1 MARRRQKEAETD
13 EVPLEWFYNV
23 DADGNTRNIGV
34 NRSTGRHSHRSTGRR
49 SHVATNSFLPIEYEE
64 QMAVCTF
71 TDDLAHENGS
81 LSQDGLSDLCN
92 SLAVMLIPVDVEVG
106 DAAVLE
112 NVVLENEHTAG
123 YDGAQRPS
131 DTQPVMDSQHEE
143 MGQSV
148 QSFTITAVPHSTTH
162 THDTEQPPPV
172 PAFDP
177 GILYAQPDKARK
189 SNARDAAVGNYEPV
203 DIPHAVTESVTRAG
217 GTETQSQV
225 PSSTITHYETIDF
238 GHDTEPA
245 ASVPVAE
252 GGYEAVDVLHRVDY
266 RSNTGA
272 RTEQPMPADELYST
286 PDMSQK
292 RNRRRESQGSMGREG
307 PEDMPPDTHT
317 AVDQLYATP
326 DMSKKQRKQPH
337 VSPPEEQQDRD
348 DDEDATPPEVPVYQP
363 ITFPPGGNRT

>member
-1 MARRRQKEAETD
+1 MTVLLAVGLCCAARRRQKEAETD

-23 DADGNTRNIGV
+23 DAGGNIRNVGV
-34 NRSTGRHSHRSTGRR
+34 NWSTGRR
-49 SHVATNSFLPIEYEE
+49 SHVGTNSFLPIEYEE
-64 QMAVCTF
+64 QIAVCTF
-71 TDDLAHENGS
+71 SDDLAHENGS

-92 SLAVMLIPVDVEVG
+92 SLAVMLIPVDGEAG
-106 DAAVLE
+106 DAAA
-112 NVVLENEHTAG
+112 LENEHAAG
-123 YDGAQRPS
+123 CDAAQRRS
-131 DTQPVMDSQHEE
+131 DTQPVMDSQHGE

-148 QSFTITAVPHSTTH
+148 QSFTIAAVHHSTTH

-177 GILYAQPDKARK
+177 EILYAQPDKARK
-189 SNARDAAVGNYEPV
+189 RNARDAAVGDYEPV
-203 DIPHAVTESVTRAG
+203 SISHAVTESDRGAE

-225 PSSTITHYETIDF
+225 PRPTITLYETIDF
-238 GHDTEPA
+238 GPDTVPA
-245 ASVPVAE
+245 ASGPVAE
-252 GGYEAVDVLHRVDY
+252 GGYEAIDMLHKVDD

-272 RTEQPMPADELYST
+272 RTEQPIPADELYSI

-292 RNRRRESQGSMGREG
+292 KNRRRESQGSVGEEE
-307 PEDMPPDTHT
+307 PKDTPPDTPT

-348 DDEDATPPEVPVYQP
+348 DDEDDTPPEVPVYQP
-363 ITFPPGGNRT
+363 ITFLPGVNRT

>member
-1 MARRRQKEAETD
+1 MARRRQKETETD

-23 DADGNTRNIGV
+23 DADGNTRNVGM

-71 TDDLAHENGS
+71 TDDLAQENGS

-106 DAAVLE
+106 EAA
-112 NVVLENEHTAG
+112 VLENEHTAA
-123 YDGAQRPS
+123 YDAAQRPS
-131 DTQPVMDSQHEE
+131 DTQPGMDSQDEE

-177 GILYAQPDKARK
+177 EILYAQPDKARK
-189 SNARDAAVGNYEPV
+189 RNARDAAVKDYEPA
-203 DIPHAVTESVTRAG
+203 DTPHVITESVTRAG

-225 PSSTITHYETIDF
+225 PSPTMTHYESIDF
-238 GHDTEPA
+238 GHDTVPA
-245 ASVPVAE
+245 VSGPVAE
-252 GGYEAVDVLHRVDY
+252 GGYEAVDVLHRADD

-272 RTEQPMPADELYST
+272 RTEQLIPADELYST

-292 RNRRRESQGSMGREG
+292 RNRRRESQGSMGGEG
-307 PEDMPPDTHT
+307 PKDISPDTLT
-317 AVDQLYATP
+317 AVEQLYATP

-348 DDEDATPPEVPVYQP
+348 DDEDDTPPEVPVYQP
-363 ITFPPGGNRT
+363 ITFLPGANRT